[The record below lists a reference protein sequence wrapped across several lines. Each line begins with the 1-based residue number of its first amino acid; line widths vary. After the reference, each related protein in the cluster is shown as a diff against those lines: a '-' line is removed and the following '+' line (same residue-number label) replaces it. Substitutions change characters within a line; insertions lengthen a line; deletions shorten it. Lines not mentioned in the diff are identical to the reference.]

1 MATWCT
7 VICRDRSEKGTN
19 LQAVTANSRT
29 IGRTAWVSTATL
41 ILVLCN
47 AKCFSEATHAAA
59 PDTAA
64 PAATVQALC
73 DVLLES
79 MKKGSAMDIAGRV
92 KLLDAPL
99 RRLYDLPLL
108 TRLVVG
114 PPWRGLDASDQQAL
128 VAAFSDYSVAVYAS
142 RFKGYSG
149 ERFVVDPAADK
160 LAGGDS
166 VVHTKLL
173 PGSGEPVQLDYV
185 LRSEPS
191 GWHIIDVLLNGTIS
205 EMAERRSEYS
215 STLRDGGATALV
227 KLLQQKTEELRK

>member
-1 MATWCT
+1 
-7 VICRDRSEKGTN
+7 
-19 LQAVTANSRT
+19 
-29 IGRTAWVSTATL
+29 
-41 ILVLCN
+41 
-47 AKCFSEATHAAA
+47 
-59 PDTAA
+59 
-64 PAATVQALC
+64 VQALC

-79 MKKGSAMDIAGRV
+79 MKKGSALDFAGRV

-114 PPWRGLDASDQQAL
+114 PPWRGMTASDQQAL

-142 RFKGYSG
+142 RFNRYSG
-149 ERFVVDPAADK
+149 ERFVVDPAAGQ
-160 LAGGDS
+160 LAGGNS
-166 VVHTKLL
+166 VIHTKLI
-173 PGSGEPVQLDYV
+173 PGSGDPVQLDYV
-185 LRSEPS
+185 LRAEPP

-227 KLLQQKTEELRK
+227 QLLRQKTEQLQK